1 MGTGGR
7 FVAFRRDC
15 NHLLVLQVLNPQE
28 AAIVYDGPAAP
39 AWEAAGM
46 HKSNG
51 QQTIS
56 LSKLRE
62 LTVNQALTLSAQPPS

>member
-1 MGTGGR
+1 MKCVKLR
-7 FVAFRRDC
+7 HDC

-28 AAIVYDGPAAP
+28 AAILYDGPSAP

-51 QQTIS
+51 QRTIS
-56 LSKLRE
+56 LRKLRE
-62 LTVNQALTLSAQPPS
+62 LAQGNLNGHVDDH